1 WLGRQPKPV
10 QQLLLP
16 RSFLRHL
23 YVVSRLHREMH
34 TRNMHNT
41 GKILFVVNPIAG
53 GKGKRDWET
62 AICEFFKGSS
72 YTIEFYIQNGESDKA
87 SIRHHIHRFAPDTVV
102 AIGGDGTVKMVAE
115 IVKETSMRLGIIPAG
130 SANGLAKELGIP
142 PDVNDAIDVILNGRQ
157 AKLDAIRINEE
168 ELCFHLSDV
177 GLNAL
182 LVKYFEASK
191 TRGMWGYAR
200 SLFKMLWNKR
210 KMRVAIQTDEKLIKR
225 KAYMVAIANAE
236 MYGTGAVINP
246 NGDVAD
252 GKFEIVVV
260 RKIHLLE
267 IFKAVTARKSFNP
280 KRIEVFRTKEVTL
293 TFQQKAPFQVDGEYM
308 GKIASLKARILPGI
322 VNIMLPKERGEE

>member
-1 WLGRQPKPV
+1 
-10 QQLLLP
+10 
-16 RSFLRHL
+16 
-23 YVVSRLHREMH
+23 
-34 TRNMHNT
+34 MHNA

-53 GKGKRDWET
+53 GKEKRDWET
-62 AICEFFKGSS
+62 AIREFFKAST
-72 YTIEFYIQNGESDKA
+72 YTIEFYIQNGENDRP
-87 SIRHHIHRFAPDTVV
+87 SIQHHINRFAPDKVV

-115 IVKETSMRLGIIPAG
+115 IVKETTMCLGIVPAG

-142 PDVNDAIDVILNGRQ
+142 PEVNEALKVILDGRES
-157 AKLDAIRINEE
+157 KLDAIKINEE

-182 LVKYFEASK
+182 LVKYFEASN

-200 SLFKMLWNKR
+200 SLLKMLWNKR
-210 KMRVAIQTDEKLIKR
+210 KMRVTIQTDDKMIKR

-252 GKFEIVVV
+252 GQFEIVVV

-267 IFKAVTARKSFNP
+267 ILKAVTARKNFNP
-280 KRIEVFRTKEVTL
+280 KRIEVFRTKQVAL
-293 TFQQKAPFQVDGEYM
+293 TFQQKAPFQVDGEYQ

-322 VNIMLPKERGEE
+322 VNIMLPKDEG